1 MGNYLSSPHS
11 GRHQDSRQI
20 SGVFSL
26 VIGSHTNLHQN
37 KSSCE
42 LVSYIYITLE
52 SRIYRLNPEI

>member
-26 VIGSHTNLHQN
+26 AIGSHTNLHQN

-42 LVSYIYITLE
+42 LVSYIYILL
-52 SRIYRLNPEI
+52 LNHEYID